1 MADTVSVKSPRDETK
16 PRRRWG
22 RWLVLLIL
30 IVAVAA
36 ALYGFFGRGGGAT
49 GQRTLVERVERGTF
63 VRDISGTG
71 TVEAA
76 QTRTLTFGTVAGGAG
91 TVAELNVAE
100 GDEVQAGAVLARLDT
115 ASLERDLASAQAN
128 LQSAR
133 AEAQRVA
140 AQQEAD
146 RLDTS
151 SGAASAEDTL
161 TNAQQTLRN
170 AQQKLATTERLA
182 QTGAVSNNEV
192 QADRDAVA
200 QAERAVSQA
209 QIALQAAQSRQ
220 GNFDQ
225 LASAQRASSQANV
238 ASLETSVANLQ
249 AQLDEAQLV
258 APFAGTVSR
267 IDFDAGDQV
276 TAGQGGVQM
285 VDTSSLLVEAR
296 FDENRALELRAG
308 QAATIA
314 PDADPE
320 SRIPADVRRV
330 NPVASRDEVA
340 GQTTGQGAAQVV
352 TILDF
357 KGETRDL
364 LARGLIRPGYTVTA
378 RVDVNRIED
387 ALLIPLEAISEDE
400 GERYVYK
407 VNQSEEGQGTA
418 QRVTLD
424 VLDSNATVAAAQSD
438 NLSAD
443 DLIALTNL
451 EDIQDDAAVQ
461 YDPLEETP

>member
-1 MADTVSVKSPRDETK
+1 MSDTVNATNQNKATPK

-36 ALYGFFGRGGGAT
+36 GVYGFLQRGGGEA
-49 GQRTLVERVERGTF
+49 GQRTLVERLERDTF
-63 VRDISGTG
+63 IRDISGTG

-76 QTRTLTFGTVAGGAG
+76 QTRTLTFGAVG
-91 TVAELNVAE
+91 TVATLNVAE
-100 GDEVQAGAVLARLDT
+100 GDEVEAGTVLARLDT
-115 ASLERDLASAQAN
+115 ASLERDLASSQAN
-128 LQSAR
+128 LQSAQ

-146 RLDTS
+146 RLDAS
-151 SGAASAEDTL
+151 SGAASAESTL
-161 TNAQQTLRN
+161 ANAEQTLRN

-182 QTGAVSNNEV
+182 QTGAVSTNEV

-200 QAERAVSQA
+200 QAERAVNQA
-209 QIALQAAQSRQ
+209 QIALQSAQSRQ
-220 GNFDQ
+220 GNFDG
-225 LASAQRASSQANV
+225 LAAAQRASSRANV
-238 ASLETSVANLQ
+238 ASLETGVANLQ

-258 APFAGTVSR
+258 APFTGTVSR
-267 IDFDAGDQV
+267 IDFDPGDQV

-285 VDTSSLLVEAR
+285 VDTSSLSVEAR
-296 FDENRALELRAG
+296 FDENRALELRTG

-320 SRIPADVRRV
+320 SRIPASVRRV
-330 NPVASRDEVA
+330 NPVATREDAV
-340 GQTTGQGAAQVV
+340 GDTGQSVGQGTAQV
-352 TILDF
+352 TAILNFDD
-357 KGETRDL
+357 ETNDL
-364 LARGLIRPGYTVTA
+364 LARGLVRPGYTVTA
-378 RVDVNRIED
+378 RVDVNRIQD
-387 ALLIPLEAISEDE
+387 ALLIPLEAITEDD

-407 VNQSEEGQGTA
+407 VNESEAGQGSA

-424 VLDSNATVAAAQSD
+424 VLDSNATVAAARSE
-438 NLSAD
+438 NLRGG

-451 EDIQDDAAVQ
+451 EDIEDDGAVR
-461 YDPLEETP
+461 YDPLEGDQ

>member
-22 RWLVLLIL
+22 RWLVLLII

-49 GQRTLVERVERGTF
+49 GQRTLVELVERGTF

-200 QAERAVSQA
+200 QAERGREVRHRLPCKGRP
-209 QIALQAAQSRQ
+209 ITPRQ
-220 GNFDQ
+220 LRSTRLRPTRQQPSERRLVRDQ
-225 LASAQRASSQANV
+225 RR
-238 ASLETSVANLQ
+238 
-249 AQLDEAQLV
+249 QLT
-258 APFAGTVSR
+258 G
-267 IDFDAGDQV
+267 
-276 TAGQGGVQM
+276 
-285 VDTSSLLVEAR
+285 
-296 FDENRALELRAG
+296 
-308 QAATIA
+308 AT
-314 PDADPE
+314 
-320 SRIPADVRRV
+320 RR
-330 NPVASRDEVA
+330 
-340 GQTTGQGAAQVV
+340 GAARRAPC
-352 TILDF
+352 
-357 KGETRDL
+357 GH
-364 LARGLIRPGYTVTA
+364 
-378 RVDVNRIED
+378 
-387 ALLIPLEAISEDE
+387 
-400 GERYVYK
+400 
-407 VNQSEEGQGTA
+407 A
-418 QRVTLD
+418 Q
-424 VLDSNATVAAAQSD
+424 
-438 NLSAD
+438 
-443 DLIALTNL
+443 
-451 EDIQDDAAVQ
+451 
-461 YDPLEETP
+461 PH